1 MEFENDNETRFTM
14 RMETSLYNL
23 LKESAK
29 RNKRSVA
36 KELEYITETYLK
48 NDSKDETE
56 FLCKKLVANFMQSP
70 AYDDLLK
77 ELKNQNKRIS

>member
-36 KELEYITETYLK
+36 KELEYITETHLK
-48 NDSKDETE
+48 NNCNDESD
-56 FLCKKLVANFMQSP
+56 FFVKKLVASFMQSP
-70 AYDDLLK
+70 AYNDLLN
-77 ELKNQNKRIS
+77 ELKNQNKHIS